1 LMTAG
6 KISVAFA
13 VRGRTAA
20 EDFTWNLRNQT
31 YPEKLMRY
39 DEILHFWFEKTSPA
53 PWFKKDDEF
62 DRMIKERFA
71 NVHPAAVRCERFKWR
86 VDPLGRLAEII
97 VLDQCSRNMYRNQ
110 PAAFAFDPLA
120 LAQEAIRAGVDNA
133 FSNPRK
139 LFLYMPFMHSESAV
153 LHEIA
158 VVLFSTPGME
168 KNLEYEQ
175 KHKAIID
182 RFGRYPHRNE
192 ILGRESTAEELEF
205 LDGPGSSF

>member
-1 LMTAG
+1 M
-6 KISVAFA
+6 S
-13 VRGRTAA
+13 
-20 EDFTWNLRNQT
+20 
-31 YPEKLMRY
+31 Y
-39 DEILHFWFEKTSPA
+39 DEILHFWFEEISPA
-53 PWFKKDDEF
+53 QWFKKDDEF
-62 DRMIKERFA
+62 DQMIKERFA
-71 NVHPAAVRCERFKWR
+71 NVHAAAVRCELFKWR

-97 VLDQCSRNMYRNQ
+97 VLDQFSRNMYRNQ

-120 LAQEAIRAGVDNA
+120 LALAQEAIRAGMGDS
-133 FSNPRK
+133 FSNPWK

-168 KNLEYEQ
+168 QNLEYEQ